1 MPNPG
6 SGACEVLFNVSHR
19 EINFER
25 LTCCQFA
32 QLLTQMRQLV
42 GVIFSYA
49 GSVLK
54 AIAARLHA
62 RGIKIVPE
70 FAYRMPDQ
78 FKQPDK
84 IHLTAEGHKRLATPL
99 LPFVIKALTP
109 T

>member
-1 MPNPG
+1 
-6 SGACEVLFNVSHR
+6 VRFNVSHR
-19 EINFER
+19 EINFAH

>member
-1 MPNPG
+1 VKCSSM
-6 SGACEVLFNVSHR
+6 LSHR

-49 GSVLK
+49 GSGLK
-54 AIAARLHA
+54 AIAVRLHI
-62 RGIKIVPE
+62 RGIKVLPE

-78 FKQPDK
+78 FKRPDK
-84 IHLTAEGHKRLATPL
+84 IHLNAEGHNRLATSIRL
-99 LPFVIKALTP
+99 
-109 T
+109 